1 MKLNIIP
8 LSQRDS
14 RWRSLKMPGGGTL
27 GDYGCLVTCIAMS
40 FGKTPLDLVS
50 QDIFNGNYV
59 DWTKLTKLFP
69 YTFEKVE
76 GKTQDTYKTKIKD
89 RLDKGIP
96 TIFEVDF
103 DSGIAGVQQHFVLAI
118 GYDNDLLLNDPW
130 TGETYWLG
138 GSYRN
143 IISLRV
149 LTPTSPALDPLA
161 ECLKTH
167 GDLMNQLTEQGK
179 ELAEVQKKLTI
190 AENDRNN
197 LRESEK
203 NLLAKIG
210 ELEEEG
216 DNWQKEIVHLNEN
229 IAKLEEEKDVAT
241 KEKAAYKRYYE
252 AALEKAIDKAS
263 VKDLLLELLK
273 RITNGGK

>member
-1 MKLNIIP
+1 
-8 LSQRDS
+8 
-14 RWRSLKMPGGGTL
+14 MPGGGTL
-27 GDYGCLVTCIAMS
+27 GDYGCLVTCIAMQ

-143 IISLRV
+143 IISLRA
-149 LTPTSPALDPLA
+149 LTPIAPALDPLA

-167 GDLMNQLTEQGK
+167 GDLMNQLTEQGE
-179 ELAEVQKKLTI
+179 ELAETQKKLTI
-190 AENDRNN
+190 AENDLKN

-210 ELEEEG
+210 ELEKG
-216 DNWQKEIVHLNEN
+216 IALYQSNSSVANAEIE
-229 IAKLEEEKDVAT
+229 KLGGKVDALTGERNQ
-241 KEKAAYKRYYE
+241 YKKWCE
-252 AALEKAIDKAS
+252 AALEKAVDKLSA
-263 VKDLLLELLK
+263 KELFVAFVRK
-273 RITNGGK
+273 VVNG